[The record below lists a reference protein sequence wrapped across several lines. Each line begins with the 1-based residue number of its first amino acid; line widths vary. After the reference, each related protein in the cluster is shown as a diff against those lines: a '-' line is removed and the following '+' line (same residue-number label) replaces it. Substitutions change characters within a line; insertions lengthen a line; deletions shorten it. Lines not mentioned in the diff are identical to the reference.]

1 MKGIHYW
8 YSLLVSEQ
16 GRFQYF
22 RVSMLSKVLSNMRF
36 PRVSKQ
42 GNPGNRSFLSLG
54 NLQKPGVSLCFPTD
68 FIVGYLKFL
77 CVSPSGKSRTQSAL
91 VSYLRETCGKPWVS
105 MWLPLCVLW
114 VIRIS
119 LYFPSFFPFETRDF
133 NVVFHLCLCRKL
145 HVSPMKPDRTK
156 TFSFR
161 GNHVDSS
168 SLPSGNHAKT

>member
-1 MKGIHYW
+1 MFSH
-8 YSLLVSEQ
+8 
-16 GRFQYF
+16 RFHCRIPEF
-22 RVSMLSKVLSNMRF
+22 H
-36 PRVSKQ
+36 
-42 GNPGNRSFLSLG
+42 
-54 NLQKPGVSLCFPTD
+54 LCFP
-68 FIVGYLKFL
+68 IREIQN
-77 CVSPSGKSRTQSAL
+77 PERTI

-161 GNHVDSS
+161 GNHVPWILRCENMMRNK
-168 SLPSGNHAKT
+168 SLQVVSMLFSNKGNPFFDPVSAWDIGIVYVEYNIC

>member
-1 MKGIHYW
+1 
-8 YSLLVSEQ
+8 
-16 GRFQYF
+16 
-22 RVSMLSKVLSNMRF
+22 MRF

-42 GNPGNRSFLSLG
+42 GNPGNWSTEVSYLWETCR
-54 NLQKPGVSLCFPTD
+54 NLEFP
-68 FIVGYLKFL
+68 
-77 CVSPSGKSRTQSAL
+77 CVFPSGKSRTQSAL
-91 VSYLRETCGKPWVS
+91 VSYLRETCGKPGVS
-105 MWLPLCVLW
+105 MWLPLRVLW

-119 LYFPSFFPFETRDF
+119 MYFPSFFPFETRDF